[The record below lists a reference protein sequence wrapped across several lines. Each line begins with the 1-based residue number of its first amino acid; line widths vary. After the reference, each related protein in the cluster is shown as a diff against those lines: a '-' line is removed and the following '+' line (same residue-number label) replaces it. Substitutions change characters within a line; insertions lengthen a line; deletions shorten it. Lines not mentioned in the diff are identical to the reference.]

1 MLNSLRL
8 PRLVARDN
16 YCAVAPY
23 YGVRYSRVLKKA
35 LLAISVFAIIGIVA
49 LVTFIQIYLATTK
62 FSIENISP
70 NTVQVVAKWGD
81 KQKDIGELKVRSIVM
96 FEVNDEAA
104 MSFDILYPDGKI
116 ETTDAVY
123 FTSGTSV
130 YVQINSEGVDVNA
143 DT

>member
-1 MLNSLRL
+1 M
-8 PRLVARDN
+8 
-16 YCAVAPY
+16 
-23 YGVRYSRVLKKA
+23 LKKA

-49 LVTFIQIYLATTK
+49 LVTFIQIYLATPK